1 MSIKQ
6 EINAPLILTIGA
18 VGGFLFLVIVIGLQA
33 WFLWA
38 RQIEVRSKWDAAGRG
53 EAVTMLQSQQAR
65 ISNYA
70 ITGDG
75 RATIPIDVAM
85 QAIVDS
91 GGRLPIPS
99 AVDPETGQ

>member
-6 EINAPLILTIGA
+6 EVNAPLILTIGA

-38 RQIEVRSKWDAAGRG
+38 REMEVRSKWDIAGRT
-53 EAVTMLQSQQAR
+53 EAARMIDQQQTR
-65 ISNYA
+65 ISHYA

-75 RATIPIDVAM
+75 RAVVPIDVAM

-91 GGRLPIPS
+91 GGRLPS
-99 AVDPETGQ
+99 AKPAENAEQ

>member
-6 EINAPLILTIGA
+6 EVNATLILTIGA

-38 RQIEVRSKWDAAGRG
+38 RDIELRSKIDQAGRT
-53 EAVTMLQSQQAR
+53 EATAMLKVQEAR

-75 RATIPIDVAM
+75 RAVIPIDVAM
-85 QAIVDS
+85 QAIIDQ
-91 GGRLPIPS
+91 GGRLPK
-99 AVDPETGQ
+99 PESGGSTQ

>member
-6 EINAPLILTIGA
+6 EVNATLILTIGA

-38 RQIEVRSKWDAAGRG
+38 RDIELRSKVEQAGRS
-53 EAVTMLQSQQAR
+53 EAAAMLDVQNAR

-75 RATIPIDVAM
+75 RAVIPIEVAM
-85 QAIVDS
+85 QAIVDQ
-91 GGRLPIPS
+91 GGRLPKPESRDS
-99 AVDPETGQ
+99 AQ

>member
-1 MSIKQ
+1 MTIKQ
-6 EINAPLILTIGA
+6 EINATLILTIGA

-38 RQIEVRSKWDAAGRG
+38 EQIEVRSKWDATGLGDAAIMIQ
-53 EAVTMLQSQQAR
+53 EQQAR

-75 RATIPIDVAM
+75 RAVIPIDVAM
-85 QAIVDS
+85 KAIVES
-91 GGRLPIPS
+91 GGRLPAPQPAES
-99 AVDPETGQ
+99 PAR

>member
-6 EINAPLILTIGA
+6 EVNAPLILTIGA

-38 RQIEVRSKWDAAGRG
+38 REIEVRSKWDIAGPP
-53 EAVTMLQSQQAR
+53 EATQMINRQQTR

-70 ITGDG
+70 ITGDD
-75 RATIPIDVAM
+75 RALIPIDVAM
-85 QAIVDS
+85 QAIVES
-91 GGRLPIPS
+91 GGRLPS
-99 AVDPETGQ
+99 AKPADTAEQ